1 MAVTVLSPLSS
12 LLSARSTSKMM
23 IIQTARC
30 PAKRSCARRSCI
42 TIFPTVQSTSAPSA
56 LHRRRRLH
64 QHRSL
69 VHQVRFLRQDMA
81 HLLPSTSCLGHSSSV
96 SSWKRFSK
104 EENPFAPSSGRK
116 VFLQALQTRLS
127 ELDRNRTKMIHCL
140 PGSVFVA
147 ELLHRP
153 MILDSRISMLPNLG
167 WSASMI
173 RPLSNH
179 QHLLLPTPAVHH
191 LSPQLPQ
198 RRRARSRS
206 TSILSIIHSTKL
218 LAFRQELNQ
227 DPSRLSIAGSGRRS
241 ILSHLKISLPM
252 MISKWLQRTALM

>member
-1 MAVTVLSPLSS
+1 M
-12 LLSARSTSKMM
+12 
-23 IIQTARC
+23 
-30 PAKRSCARRSCI
+30 
-42 TIFPTVQSTSAPSA
+42 
-56 LHRRRRLH
+56 
-64 QHRSL
+64 
-69 VHQVRFLRQDMA
+69 
-81 HLLPSTSCLGHSSSV
+81 
-96 SSWKRFSK
+96 
-104 EENPFAPSSGRK
+104 
-116 VFLQALQTRLS
+116 FLQALRTPLS

-191 LSPQLPQ
+191 LSPQVPQ

-206 TSILSIIHSTKL
+206 TSIPSIIHSTKL
-218 LAFRQELNQ
+218 LALLFRQELNQ

-241 ILSHLKISLPM
+241 ILFHLKISSRM
-252 MISKWLQRTALM
+252 MISK